1 MVNILAIVTI
11 IISLSAIIIYVLI
24 VSGVILKIKPGKMIY
39 KDLYFVGPNRFKFK
53 KTSTEWNPSNPTS
66 LDSPPGL
73 PDIIY
78 LSSKGGELTR
88 INMKTKKD
96 KEILNMEKEIKDF
109 ATEGEGGLMCVIFH
123 PEDKSVAYLSY
134 TTKSSTPDR
143 RMDLVVS
150 LYKISNINSEKES
163 WKRGDTLVRI
173 PCTTDVHHGGTLI
186 FGDPNELFLS
196 VGDGGPQQDTERNGQ
211 NPNNLRGK
219 ILRFDLNQDKP
230 KPKIVAMGLRQPWK
244 IFIDCAGR
252 LWIGDVGQ
260 GTYETVK
267 LMNNRNPVKPYN
279 FGWPVWEGTFNQAYG
294 PPYEDFNHPVFEYP
308 TDSKTGRAII
318 GGYWDKEN
326 SVYVFGD
333 VLGFLR
339 AIIYNPTKKHWQQ
352 VAYDEEND
360 FSIYSFGTNFN
371 TGKHY
376 LLSPKMIYEI
386 SVEKK

>member
-11 IISLSAIIIYVLI
+11 IIALSAIIIYVLI

-78 LSSKGGELTR
+78 VSSKGGALTR
-88 INMKTKKD
+88 RNMETKKE
-96 KEILNMEKEIKDF
+96 KEILNMKEEIKNF
-109 ATEGEGGLMCVIFH
+109 ATDGEGGLMCVTFH
-123 PEDKSVAYLSY
+123 PQDKSVACLSY

-143 RMDLVVS
+143 VMDLIVS
-150 LYKISNINSEKES
+150 LYKISDINSDKES
-163 WKRGDTLVRI
+163 WKRGDTLVKI
-173 PCTTDVHHGGTLI
+173 PCTTTVHHGGGLV
-186 FGDPNELFLS
+186 FGNPNELFLG
-196 VGDGGPQQDTERNGQ
+196 VGDGGPQRDPERNGQ

-219 ILRFDLNQDKP
+219 ILRFDLSQDKP
-230 KPKIVAMGLRQPWK
+230 KPKIVAMGLRQPWR
-244 IFIDCAGR
+244 IFVDCAGR
-252 LWIGDVGQ
+252 LWIGDVGFS
-260 GTYETVK
+260 TYETVK

-279 FGWPVWEGTFNQAYG
+279 FGWPVWEGTYRQASG
-294 PPYEDFNHPVFEYP
+294 PPYEDFNHPIFEYP
-308 TDSKTGRAII
+308 TDAKTGRAII

-326 SVYVFGD
+326 NVYVFGD

-339 AIIYNPTKKHWQQ
+339 AIIYNPGKKHWQQ
-352 VAYDEEND
+352 VALEKND
-360 FSIYSFGTNFN
+360 FSIYSFGRNFN
-371 TGKHY
+371 TGKNY
-376 LLSPKMIYEI
+376 LLSTKMIYEI